1 MSELLK
7 VIRGQRSLPFTYWI
21 CYVGGTVLAF
31 VAFYAWLASAGHF
44 VTIPT
49 IYGFGFYI
57 IIGWILFLT
66 FFIGAGVARSA
77 LNRRPRGV
85 WAWLAI
91 AVVALGMIQVPMA
104 LLGWPI
110 ADAGTEQELR
120 THFGLINVSLPK
132 RIDNVTTLQRISYQD
147 KIVHYNYV
155 VDDSLTSTI
164 DLQPIKVLAI
174 TSVCNSWKRYFDS
187 EELLSVEY
195 QYLHQG
201 SVHAF
206 SVKPSDCI

>member
-21 CYVGGTVLAF
+21 CYVGGTVIAF

-44 VTIPT
+44 VAIPT

-110 ADAGTEQELR
+110 ADAGPEQELR

-164 DLQPIKVLAI
+164 DLQLIKVLAI